1 MEAVEDEEE
10 GLEELAVPNEEG
22 VRLGS
27 GTEE

>member
-1 MEAVEDEEE
+1 MEAVEEQEG

-22 VRLGS
+22 VRVGN